1 MFEDKLILLMECMII
16 MFIVH
21 SKSLKVILIVIL
33 IMYCK
38 DLIFQFYHIK
48 DLSITF
54 IKKITKLWIQWATL
68 SYEFIQYILNTTSHH
83 PTWRTYDFH
92 MQTSGLYIH
101 YAPLNS
107 SGLYILIIHISTLSP
122 CICVL
127 TIHFSTLSSCLY
139 MLYIHFSTLSSCLYV
154 HSNHSPFSGEVFRQY

>member
-101 YAPLNS
+101 YAYLNS
-107 SGLYILIIHISTLSP
+107 SGLYILIIHLSTIYSCLY
-122 CICVL
+122 IL

-154 HSNHSPFSGEVFRQY
+154 HSTF